1 MKTTRYFDEQVRRKR
16 PYIDSDWCVRIVANP
31 LHREEQSDGR
41 IRFRGEILRPG
52 DDAPRILRV
61 VTLADGETI
70 HNAFFDRGFRKDR
83 P

>member
-41 IRFRGEILRPG
+41 IRFWGEILLEKRSTTLSSIG
-52 DDAPRILRV
+52 DSERTGD
-61 VTLADGETI
+61 ETSLLSR
-70 HNAFFDRGFRKDR
+70 NR
-83 P
+83 